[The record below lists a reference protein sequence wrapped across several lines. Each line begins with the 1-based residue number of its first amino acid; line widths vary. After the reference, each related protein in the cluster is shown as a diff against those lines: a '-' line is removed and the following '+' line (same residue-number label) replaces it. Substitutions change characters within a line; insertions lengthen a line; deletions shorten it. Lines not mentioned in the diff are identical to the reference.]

1 MDVGI
6 IMKIVGVG
14 LLVSVA
20 CHVLI
25 KSGREEQAGFV
36 TVAGILA
43 VLFFLISEIDSLL
56 RTVRGLFG
64 L

>member
-14 LLVSVA
+14 LLVCVA
-20 CHVLI
+20 GQVLS

-43 VLFFLISEIDSLL
+43 VLFFLVSEIESLL
-56 RTVRGLFG
+56 STVKGLFG

>member
-14 LLVSVA
+14 LLVCVA
-20 CHVLI
+20 CHVLT

-43 VLFFLISEIDSLL
+43 VLFFLVSEIESLL
-56 RTVRGLFG
+56 STVQNLFG